1 MIPVFLVQKGGFLMR
16 KTVLNMIA
24 VIGVSVLCTI
34 SSFAATGGPGVVQIS
49 ETEVSTEMVRKN
61 PETMTAEEIID
72 DLYHNMGHT
81 ELIRCAKDNAALLTG
96 EKAVVD
102 NSGYML
108 IGIYNDA
115 SVMYDAAYPLGTE
128 QQTIGV
134 RSDGTYAALLSYTD
148 YPTEAKQKEN
158 KEALNYFYQ
167 VAWDLREATDEMTD
181 REKVVYLADWIHS
194 HITERV
200 VGLEGQ
206 PATRLMSRVAD
217 CDGHAS
223 LFHVFATFCGIPT
236 KEVMGTWKG
245 GNHAWNRVFVDGEW
259 LFADAVSNQ
268 TLFSA
273 DEAATMQY
281 VEKSVLYKTIEE
293 AKNSGYTIQ

>member
-1 MIPVFLVQKGGFLMR
+1 MIFLIRKFWLVKNPPIIIIEENIVFTLIKMIPVFLVQKGGFLMR

-34 SSFAATGGPGVVQIS
+34 SSFAATGGPGVAQIS

-148 YPTEAKQKEN
+148 YPTEAKQ
-158 KEALNYFYQ
+158 
-167 VAWDLREATDEMTD
+167 
-181 REKVVYLADWIHS
+181 
-194 HITERV
+194 
-200 VGLEGQ
+200 
-206 PATRLMSRVAD
+206 
-217 CDGHAS
+217 
-223 LFHVFATFCGIPT
+223 
-236 KEVMGTWKG
+236 
-245 GNHAWNRVFVDGEW
+245 
-259 LFADAVSNQ
+259 
-268 TLFSA
+268 
-273 DEAATMQY
+273 
-281 VEKSVLYKTIEE
+281 LYIWQIG
-293 AKNSGYTIQ
+293 SILI